1 MANQENRV
9 LIRKG
14 ARELTEQEVE
24 RVKGSGGPGT
34 QTACTFP
41 GVRVSAADGDPGE
54 CGPL

>member
-1 MANQENRV
+1 MSNQDNRV

-14 ARELTEQEVE
+14 ARVLSEAEVQ
-24 RVKGSGGPGT
+24 RVKGSGGPQT

-41 GVRVSAADGDPGE
+41 GRTMSAVDGDPGE

>member
-1 MANQENRV
+1 MLDRNNRV

-14 ARELTEQEVE
+14 ARELSNEEVE

-41 GVRVSAADGDPGE
+41 GRTISAVDGDPGE
-54 CGPL
+54 CPP

>member
-1 MANQENRV
+1 MANQDNRV

-14 ARELTEQEVE
+14 ARELSEEEVE
-24 RVKGSGGPGT
+24 RVQGGRAGT

-41 GVRVSAADGDPGE
+41 GVRVSALDGDPGE